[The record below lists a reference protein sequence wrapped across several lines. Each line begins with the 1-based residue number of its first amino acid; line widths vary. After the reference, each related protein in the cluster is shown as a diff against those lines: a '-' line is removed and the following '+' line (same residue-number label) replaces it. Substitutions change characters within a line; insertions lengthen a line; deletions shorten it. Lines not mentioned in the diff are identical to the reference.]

1 MDTPETILARAAER
15 ARQMNLPY
23 AGALK
28 PAEAYALVQQVP
40 GAKIVDVRTKAEW
53 DWVGHVPGSVHVEW
67 NSYPGGARNPHF
79 AEQLQWQVAKSDA
92 PVMFLCRS
100 GGRSHGAAAAA
111 AVLGYPATF
120 NILEGFEGDKDPAG
134 HRGTVGGW
142 KVAGLPWQQG

>member
-1 MDTPETILARAAER
+1 METPEVILARAADR

-23 AGALK
+23 AGALT
-28 PAEAYALVQQVP
+28 PTEAYALAQQVP

-53 DWVGHVPGSVHVEW
+53 DWVGRVPGSVLVEW
-67 NSYPGGARNPHF
+67 NIYPGGTRNPHF
-79 AEQLQWQVAKSDA
+79 AEQLQWQVAMSDA

-111 AVLGYPATF
+111 AALGYPKTF
-120 NILEGFEGDKDPAG
+120 NILEGFEGEKDAAG

-142 KVAGLPWQQG
+142 KLAGLPWEQG

>member
-1 MDTPETILARAAER
+1 MDTPDTIFARAAAR

-23 AGALK
+23 AGALT
-28 PAEAYALVQQVP
+28 PTEAFALAQQVP
-40 GAKIVDVRTKAEW
+40 GAKIVDVRTKAEL
-53 DWVGHVPGSVHVEW
+53 DWVGAVSGAVHVEW
-67 NSYPGGARNPHF
+67 NIYPGGTRNPHF

-111 AVLGYPATF
+111 AALGYTNAF
-120 NILEGFEGDKDPAG
+120 NILEGFEGDKDAAG
-134 HRGTVGGW
+134 HRGRVGGW

>member
-1 MDTPETILARAAER
+1 MDTPEVIFARAAER
-15 ARQMNLPY
+15 ARQMTLPY
-23 AGALK
+23 AGALT
-28 PAEAYALVQQVP
+28 PAEAYALVQRVP

-67 NSYPGGARNPHF
+67 NSYPGGARNSHF

-100 GGRSHGAAAAA
+100 GGRSHDAAAAA

-120 NILEGFEGDKDPAG
+120 NILEGFEGAKDAAG

-142 KVAGLPWQQG
+142 KVAGLPWEQG